1 MPGRDRVGMAQRSY
15 PVSKVGGAA
24 ERSYPKAEVR
34 GSDERSYSESEVRGG
49 SQEELPH
56 ALTPEARGSSQEDQ
70 PHIQGSVAV
79 RAREGLEELS
89 HVQGQEG

>member
-1 MPGRDRVGMAQRSY
+1 MAQRSY

-49 SQEELPH
+49 SQE
-56 ALTPEARGSSQEDQ
+56 DQ

-89 HVQGQEG
+89 HVEGEEGRQ